1 MKISARM
8 FKFGLA
14 VAIATA
20 PMLGC
25 GEPPPVPEKS
35 EKDLKPAKKKKP
47 SGAKSHATDGK

>member
-1 MKISARM
+1 MKNSAKL

-25 GEPPPVPEKS
+25 GEPPPVPQKS
-35 EKDLKPAKKKKP
+35 EKDLAKKKTKP
-47 SGAKSHATDGK
+47 AGAKAHGTDGK